1 MSYHWFK
8 KMLLSTSILILSSS
22 SLGLATHTVEAKD
35 NLNGEKPTTNLN
47 HNITS
52 PSVNSEMN
60 NNETGTP
67 HESNQTGN
75 EGTGS
80 NSRDANPD
88 SNNVKPDSNNQNP
101 STDSKPDPNNQNP
114 SPNPKPDPDN
124 PKPKPDPK
132 PDPDKPKPNPDPK
145 PDPDNP
151 KPNPD
156 PKPDPNKPNPDPK
169 PDPDK
174 PKPNPNPKPDPNKPN
189 PNPSPDPDQPG
200 DSNHSGG
207 SKNGGTWNPNAS
219 DGSNQG
225 QWQPNG
231 NQGNSQ
237 NPTGNDFVS
246 QRFLALANGA
256 YKYNPYIL
264 NQINKLGKDYGEVTD
279 EDIYNIIR
287 KQNFSGNAYL
297 NGLQQQSNYFRFQYF
312 NPLKSERYYRNL
324 DEQVLALITGEI
336 GSMPDL
342 KKPEDKPDSKQR
354 SFEPHEKDDFT
365 VVKKQEDNKKSAS
378 TAYSKSWLA
387 IVCSMMVVF
396 SIMLFLFVKRNK
408 KKIKTNHSDDNP
420 CVIRFFYYGIKM

>member
-8 KMLLSTSILILSSS
+8 KVLLSTSILILSSS

-132 PDPDKPKPNPDPK
+132 PDPDKPKPNP
-145 PDPDNP
+145 
-151 KPNPD
+151 
-156 PKPDPNKPNPDPK
+156 
-169 PDPDK
+169 
-174 PKPNPNPKPDPNKPN
+174 NPKPDPNKPN
-189 PNPSPDPDQPG
+189 PKPSPDPDQPG

-408 KKIKTNHSDDNP
+408 KKNKNESQ
-420 CVIRFFYYGIKM
+420 RR

>member
-1 MSYHWFK
+1 MSYDWFK
-8 KMLLSTSILILSSS
+8 KMLLSTSMLILSSS

-47 HNITS
+47 HNVTS

-67 HESNQTGN
+67 HESNQAGN

-101 STDSKPDPNNQNP
+101 SPDSKPDPNNPNP
-114 SPNPKPDPDN
+114 GPNPKPDPDK
-124 PKPKPDPK
+124 PKPNPEPKPDPDKPKPNPEPKSDPDKPKPNPDPK

-145 PDPDNP
+145 PDP
-151 KPNPD
+151 
-156 PKPDPNKPNPDPK
+156 
-169 PDPDK
+169 
-174 PKPNPNPKPDPNKPN
+174 NPNPKPDPNKPN
-189 PNPSPDPDQPG
+189 PNPSPNPNQPG

-237 NPTGNDFVS
+237 NHTGNDFVS

-387 IVCSMMVVF
+387 IVCSMIVVF

-408 KKIKTNHSDDNP
+408 KKNKNESQ
-420 CVIRFFYYGIKM
+420 RR

>member
-47 HNITS
+47 HNVTS
-52 PSVNSEMN
+52 PSVNSEIN

-75 EGTGS
+75 EGTNS

-101 STDSKPDPNNQNP
+101 SSDSKPDPNN
-114 SPNPKPDPDN
+114 PNPGPN
-124 PKPKPDPK
+124 PK
-132 PDPDKPKPNPDPK
+132 PDPDKPKPNPD
-145 PDPDNP
+145 
-151 KPNPD
+151 
-156 PKPDPNKPNPDPK
+156 PDPK

-189 PNPSPDPDQPG
+189 PNPSPDSNQPG

-264 NQINKLGKDYGEVTD
+264 NQINQLGKEFGEVTD

-408 KKIKTNHSDDNP
+408 KKNKNESQ
-420 CVIRFFYYGIKM
+420 RR

>member
-1 MSYHWFK
+1 MSYDWFK
-8 KMLLSTSILILSSS
+8 KMLLSTSMLILSSS

-47 HNITS
+47 HNVTS

-67 HESNQTGN
+67 HESNQAGN

-101 STDSKPDPNNQNP
+101 SPDSKPDPNNPNP
-114 SPNPKPDPDN
+114 GPNPKPDPDK
-124 PKPKPDPK
+124 PKPNPEPKPDPDKPKPNPEPKPDPDKPKPNPDPK

-145 PDPDNP
+145 PDP
-151 KPNPD
+151 
-156 PKPDPNKPNPDPK
+156 
-169 PDPDK
+169 
-174 PKPNPNPKPDPNKPN
+174 NPNPKPDPNKPN
-189 PNPSPDPDQPG
+189 PNPSPNPNQPG

-237 NPTGNDFVS
+237 NHTGNDFVS

-342 KKPEDKPDSKQR
+342 KNPEDKPDSKQR

-387 IVCSMMVVF
+387 IVCSMIVVF

-408 KKIKTNHSDDNP
+408 KKNKNESQ
-420 CVIRFFYYGIKM
+420 RR

>member
-101 STDSKPDPNNQNP
+101 STDSKPDPNN
-114 SPNPKPDPDN
+114 
-124 PKPKPDPK
+124 PKPKSDPK

-151 KPNPD
+151 KP
-156 PKPDPNKPNPDPK
+156 KPDPDKPKPNPDPK

-174 PKPNPNPKPDPNKPN
+174 PN
-189 PNPSPDPDQPG
+189 PNPSPNPNQPG

-408 KKIKTNHSDDNP
+408 KKNKNESQ
-420 CVIRFFYYGIKM
+420 RR

>member
-101 STDSKPDPNNQNP
+101 STDSKPDPNN
-114 SPNPKPDPDN
+114 

-132 PDPDKPKPNPDPK
+132 PDPDKPKPK
-145 PDPDNP
+145 
-151 KPNPD
+151 
-156 PKPDPNKPNPDPK
+156 PDPK

-174 PKPNPNPKPDPNKPN
+174 PKPKPDPKPDPDKPN
-189 PNPSPDPDQPG
+189 PNPSPNPNQPG

-408 KKIKTNHSDDNP
+408 KKNKNESQ
-420 CVIRFFYYGIKM
+420 RR

>member
-35 NLNGEKPTTNLN
+35 NLNGEKPTTNLK

-67 HESNQTGN
+67 HESNQTGD

-101 STDSKPDPNNQNP
+101 N
-114 SPNPKPDPDN
+114 PNPKPDPD
-124 PKPKPDPK
+124 KPKPDPK

-145 PDPDNP
+145 PDPDKP

-156 PKPDPNKPNPDPK
+156 PKPDPDKSKPNPDPK

-174 PKPNPNPKPDPNKPN
+174 PKPNPNPSPDPN
-189 PNPSPDPDQPG
+189 QPG
-200 DSNHSGG
+200 DSNQSGG

-231 NQGNSQ
+231 NQRNLQ

-264 NQINKLGKDYGEVTD
+264 NQINQLGKEYGEVTD

-408 KKIKTNHSDDNP
+408 KKNKNESQ
-420 CVIRFFYYGIKM
+420 RR

>member
-151 KPNPD
+151 KPKPD

-408 KKIKTNHSDDNP
+408 KKNKNESQ
-420 CVIRFFYYGIKM
+420 RR

>member
-1 MSYHWFK
+1 MSYDWFK
-8 KMLLSTSILILSSS
+8 KMLLSTSMLILSSS

-47 HNITS
+47 HNVTS

-67 HESNQTGN
+67 HESNQAGN

-101 STDSKPDPNNQNP
+101 SPDSKPDPNNPNP
-114 SPNPKPDPDN
+114 GPNPKPDPDK
-124 PKPKPDPK
+124 PKPNPEPKPDPDKPKPNPEPKPDPDKPKPNPDPK

-145 PDPDNP
+145 PDP
-151 KPNPD
+151 
-156 PKPDPNKPNPDPK
+156 
-169 PDPDK
+169 
-174 PKPNPNPKPDPNKPN
+174 NPNPKPDPNKPN
-189 PNPSPDPDQPG
+189 PNPSPNPNQPG

-237 NPTGNDFVS
+237 NHTGNDFVS
-246 QRFLALANGA
+246 QRFLALVNGA

-264 NQINKLGKDYGEVTD
+264 NQINKLGKYYGEVTD

-387 IVCSMMVVF
+387 IVCSMIVVF

-408 KKIKTNHSDDNP
+408 KKNKNESQ
-420 CVIRFFYYGIKM
+420 RR

>member
-8 KMLLSTSILILSSS
+8 KMLLSTSMLILSSSSS

-47 HNITS
+47 HNVTS

-67 HESNQTGN
+67 HESNQAGN

-101 STDSKPDPNNQNP
+101 SPDSKPDPNNPNP
-114 SPNPKPDPDN
+114 GPNPKPDPDK
-124 PKPKPDPK
+124 PKPNPDPK

-145 PDPDNP
+145 PDP
-151 KPNPD
+151 
-156 PKPDPNKPNPDPK
+156 
-169 PDPDK
+169 
-174 PKPNPNPKPDPNKPN
+174 NPNPKPDPNKPN
-189 PNPSPDPDQPG
+189 PNPSPNPNQPG
-200 DSNHSGG
+200 DSNQSGG

-264 NQINKLGKDYGEVTD
+264 NQINQLGKEYGEVTD

-408 KKIKTNHSDDNP
+408 KKNKNESQ
-420 CVIRFFYYGIKM
+420 RR

>member
-47 HNITS
+47 HNVTS
-52 PSVNSEMN
+52 PSVNSEIN

-75 EGTGS
+75 EGTNS

-101 STDSKPDPNNQNP
+101 SSDSKPDPNN
-114 SPNPKPDPDN
+114 PNPGPN
-124 PKPKPDPK
+124 PK
-132 PDPDKPKPNPDPK
+132 PDPDKPKPNPD
-145 PDPDNP
+145 
-151 KPNPD
+151 
-156 PKPDPNKPNPDPK
+156 PDPK

-189 PNPSPDPDQPG
+189 PNPSPDPNQPG

-264 NQINKLGKDYGEVTD
+264 NQINQLGKEFGEVTD

-354 SFEPHEKDDFT
+354 SFEPLEKDDFT

-408 KKIKTNHSDDNP
+408 KKNKNESQ
-420 CVIRFFYYGIKM
+420 RR

>member
-1 MSYHWFK
+1 MSYDWFK
-8 KMLLSTSILILSSS
+8 KMLLSTSMLILSSS

-47 HNITS
+47 HNVTS

-67 HESNQTGN
+67 HESNQAGN

-101 STDSKPDPNNQNP
+101 SPDSKPDPNNPNP
-114 SPNPKPDPDN
+114 GPNPKPDPDKPKPN
-124 PKPKPDPK
+124 PKPKPDPDKPKPNPEPKPDPDKPKPNPDPK

-145 PDPDNP
+145 PDP
-151 KPNPD
+151 
-156 PKPDPNKPNPDPK
+156 
-169 PDPDK
+169 
-174 PKPNPNPKPDPNKPN
+174 NPNPKPDPNKPN
-189 PNPSPDPDQPG
+189 PNPSPNPNQPG

-237 NPTGNDFVS
+237 NHTGNDFVS

-387 IVCSMMVVF
+387 IVCSMIVVF

-408 KKIKTNHSDDNP
+408 KKNKNESQ
-420 CVIRFFYYGIKM
+420 RR

>member
-1 MSYHWFK
+1 

-408 KKIKTNHSDDNP
+408 KKNKNESQ
-420 CVIRFFYYGIKM
+420 RR

>member
-174 PKPNPNPKPDPNKPN
+174 PKPNPDPKPDPNKPN

-408 KKIKTNHSDDNP
+408 KKNKNESQ
-420 CVIRFFYYGIKM
+420 RR

>member
-8 KMLLSTSILILSSS
+8 KMLLSTSMLILSSS
-22 SLGLATHTVEAKD
+22 SIGLATHTVEAKD
-35 NLNGEKPTTNLN
+35 NLIGEKPTTNLN
-47 HNITS
+47 HNVTS

-67 HESNQTGN
+67 HESNQTGD

-101 STDSKPDPNNQNP
+101 NPN
-114 SPNPKPDPDN
+114 
-124 PKPKPDPK
+124 PK

-145 PDPDNP
+145 QDPDKP
-151 KPNPD
+151 KQDPD
-156 PKPDPNKPNPDPK
+156 KPKPNPDPK

-174 PKPNPNPKPDPNKPN
+174 PKPNPNPSPDPN
-189 PNPSPDPDQPG
+189 QPG
-200 DSNHSGG
+200 DSNQSGG

-264 NQINKLGKDYGEVTD
+264 NQINQLGKEYGEVTD

-408 KKIKTNHSDDNP
+408 KKNKNESQ
-420 CVIRFFYYGIKM
+420 RR

>member
-47 HNITS
+47 HNVTS
-52 PSVNSEMN
+52 PSVNSEIN

-75 EGTGS
+75 EGTNS

-101 STDSKPDPNNQNP
+101 SSDSKPDPNN
-114 SPNPKPDPDN
+114 PNTGPN
-124 PKPKPDPK
+124 PK
-132 PDPDKPKPNPDPK
+132 PDPDKPKPNPD
-145 PDPDNP
+145 
-151 KPNPD
+151 
-156 PKPDPNKPNPDPK
+156 PDPK

-189 PNPSPDPDQPG
+189 PNPSPDPNQPG

-264 NQINKLGKDYGEVTD
+264 NQINQLGKEFGEVTD

-408 KKIKTNHSDDNP
+408 KKNKNESQ
-420 CVIRFFYYGIKM
+420 RR

>member
-47 HNITS
+47 HNVTS
-52 PSVNSEMN
+52 PSVNSEIN

-75 EGTGS
+75 EGTDS

-101 STDSKPDPNNQNP
+101 SPDPKPDPNNPNP
-114 SPNPKPDPDN
+114 GPNPKPDPD
-124 PKPKPDPK
+124 KPKPNPEPKPDPDKPK

-145 PDPDNP
+145 PDPN
-151 KPNPD
+151 
-156 PKPDPNKPNPDPK
+156 
-169 PDPDK
+169 
-174 PKPNPNPKPDPNKPN
+174 PNPNPKPDPNKPN
-189 PNPSPDPDQPG
+189 PNPSPNPNQPG

-219 DGSNQG
+219 DGFNQG

-264 NQINKLGKDYGEVTD
+264 NQINQLGKDYGEVTD

-408 KKIKTNHSDDNP
+408 KKNKNESQ
-420 CVIRFFYYGIKM
+420 RR

>member
-156 PKPDPNKPNPDPK
+156 PKPDPNKS
-169 PDPDK
+169 
-174 PKPNPNPKPDPNKPN
+174 N
-189 PNPSPDPDQPG
+189 PNPSPDPNQPG

-354 SFEPHEKDDFT
+354 SFEPHEKEDFT

-408 KKIKTNHSDDNP
+408 KKNKNESQ
-420 CVIRFFYYGIKM
+420 RR

>member
-145 PDPDNP
+145 PDPD
-151 KPNPD
+151 KP
-156 PKPDPNKPNPDPK
+156 
-169 PDPDK
+169 
-174 PKPNPNPKPDPNKPN
+174 KPN

-408 KKIKTNHSDDNP
+408 KKNKNESQ
-420 CVIRFFYYGIKM
+420 RR

>member
-1 MSYHWFK
+1 MSYDWFK
-8 KMLLSTSILILSSS
+8 KMLLSTSMLILSSS

-47 HNITS
+47 HNVTS

-67 HESNQTGN
+67 HESNQAGN

-101 STDSKPDPNNQNP
+101 SPDSKPDPNNPNP
-114 SPNPKPDPDN
+114 GPNPKPDPDK
-124 PKPKPDPK
+124 PKPKPDPDKPKPNPEPKPDPDKPKPNPDPK

-145 PDPDNP
+145 PDP
-151 KPNPD
+151 
-156 PKPDPNKPNPDPK
+156 
-169 PDPDK
+169 
-174 PKPNPNPKPDPNKPN
+174 NPNPKPDPNKPN
-189 PNPSPDPDQPG
+189 PNPSPNPNQPG

-237 NPTGNDFVS
+237 NHTGNDFVS

-387 IVCSMMVVF
+387 IVCSMIVVF

-408 KKIKTNHSDDNP
+408 KKNKNESQ
-420 CVIRFFYYGIKM
+420 RR

>member
-101 STDSKPDPNNQNP
+101 SPDSKPDPNNQNP
-114 SPNPKPDPDN
+114 SPNPKPDPD
-124 PKPKPDPK
+124 
-132 PDPDKPKPNPDPK
+132 KPKPNPDPKPDPK

-156 PKPDPNKPNPDPK
+156 PKPDPDKPKPNPDPK

-207 SKNGGTWNPNAS
+207 SKNGGTWHPNAS

-354 SFEPHEKDDFT
+354 SFEPHEKDDFS

-408 KKIKTNHSDDNP
+408 KKNKNESQ
-420 CVIRFFYYGIKM
+420 RR

>member
-101 STDSKPDPNNQNP
+101 STDSKPDPNNP
-114 SPNPKPDPDN
+114 KPKPDPKPDPDK

-145 PDPDNP
+145 PDPD
-151 KPNPD
+151 
-156 PKPDPNKPNPDPK
+156 
-169 PDPDK
+169 
-174 PKPNPNPKPDPNKPN
+174 KPN
-189 PNPSPDPDQPG
+189 PNPSPNPNQPG

-408 KKIKTNHSDDNP
+408 KKNKNESQ
-420 CVIRFFYYGIKM
+420 RR

>member
-47 HNITS
+47 HNVTS
-52 PSVNSEMN
+52 PSVNSEIN

-75 EGTGS
+75 EGTNS

-101 STDSKPDPNNQNP
+101 SSDSKPDPNNPNP
-114 SPNPKPDPDN
+114 GPNPKPDPD
-124 PKPKPDPK
+124 KPK
-132 PDPDKPKPNPDPK
+132 PDPDKPKPNPD
-145 PDPDNP
+145 
-151 KPNPD
+151 
-156 PKPDPNKPNPDPK
+156 PDPK

-189 PNPSPDPDQPG
+189 PNPSPDPNQPG

-225 QWQPNG
+225 QWEPNG

-264 NQINKLGKDYGEVTD
+264 NQINQLGKEFGEVTD

-408 KKIKTNHSDDNP
+408 KKNKNESQ
-420 CVIRFFYYGIKM
+420 RR

>member
-132 PDPDKPKPNPDPK
+132 PDPN
-145 PDPDNP
+145 
-151 KPNPD
+151 
-156 PKPDPNKPNPDPK
+156 
-169 PDPDK
+169 K

-408 KKIKTNHSDDNP
+408 KKNKNESQ
-420 CVIRFFYYGIKM
+420 RR

>member
-1 MSYHWFK
+1 MSYDWFK
-8 KMLLSTSILILSSS
+8 KMLLSTSMLILSSS

-47 HNITS
+47 HNVTS

-67 HESNQTGN
+67 HESNQAGN

-101 STDSKPDPNNQNP
+101 SPDSKPDPNNPNP
-114 SPNPKPDPDN
+114 GPNPKPDPDK
-124 PKPKPDPK
+124 PKPNPEPKPDPDKPKPNPEPKPDPDKPKPNPDPK

-145 PDPDNP
+145 PDP
-151 KPNPD
+151 
-156 PKPDPNKPNPDPK
+156 
-169 PDPDK
+169 
-174 PKPNPNPKPDPNKPN
+174 NPNPKPDPNKPN
-189 PNPSPDPDQPG
+189 PNPSPNPNQPG

-237 NPTGNDFVS
+237 NHTGNDFVS
-246 QRFLALANGA
+246 QRFLALVNGA

-387 IVCSMMVVF
+387 IVCSMIVVF

-408 KKIKTNHSDDNP
+408 KKNKNESQ
-420 CVIRFFYYGIKM
+420 RR

>member
-101 STDSKPDPNNQNP
+101 SPDSKPNP
-114 SPNPKPDPDN
+114 DNPKPKPDPKPDPDK

-145 PDPDNP
+145 PDPD
-151 KPNPD
+151 
-156 PKPDPNKPNPDPK
+156 
-169 PDPDK
+169 
-174 PKPNPNPKPDPNKPN
+174 KPN

-207 SKNGGTWNPNAS
+207 SKNGGTWHPNAS

-408 KKIKTNHSDDNP
+408 KKNKNESQ
-420 CVIRFFYYGIKM
+420 RR

>member
-47 HNITS
+47 HNVTS
-52 PSVNSEMN
+52 PSVNSEIN

-75 EGTGS
+75 EGTDS

-101 STDSKPDPNNQNP
+101 SPDPKPDPNNPNP
-114 SPNPKPDPDN
+114 GPNPKPDPD
-124 PKPKPDPK
+124 KPKPNPEPKPDPDKPKPNPEPKPDPDKPKPNPEPK

-145 PDPDNP
+145 PDP
-151 KPNPD
+151 
-156 PKPDPNKPNPDPK
+156 
-169 PDPDK
+169 
-174 PKPNPNPKPDPNKPN
+174 NPNPKPDPNKPN
-189 PNPSPDPDQPG
+189 PNPSPNPNQPG

-264 NQINKLGKDYGEVTD
+264 NQINQLGKDYGEVTD

-408 KKIKTNHSDDNP
+408 KKNKNESQ
-420 CVIRFFYYGIKM
+420 RR

>member
-132 PDPDKPKPNPDPK
+132 PDPDKPKPNP
-145 PDPDNP
+145 
-151 KPNPD
+151 
-156 PKPDPNKPNPDPK
+156 
-169 PDPDK
+169 
-174 PKPNPNPKPDPNKPN
+174 NPKPDPNKPN

-246 QRFLALANGA
+246 QRFLALANGT

-408 KKIKTNHSDDNP
+408 KKNKNESQ
-420 CVIRFFYYGIKM
+420 RR

>member
-8 KMLLSTSILILSSS
+8 KMLLSTSMLILSSS
-22 SLGLATHTVEAKD
+22 SIGLATHTVEAKD

-47 HNITS
+47 HNVTS

-67 HESNQTGN
+67 HESNQTGD

-88 SNNVKPDSNNQNP
+88 SNNVKPDSNN
-101 STDSKPDPNNQNP
+101 
-114 SPNPKPDPDN
+114 PNPGPN
-124 PKPKPDPK
+124 PK
-132 PDPDKPKPNPDPK
+132 PDPDKPKPNPE
-145 PDPDNP
+145 
-151 KPNPD
+151 
-156 PKPDPNKPNPDPK
+156 PK

-174 PKPNPNPKPDPNKPN
+174 PKPNPEPKPDPNPNPKPDPNKPN
-189 PNPSPDPDQPG
+189 PNPSPNPNQPG

-231 NQGNSQ
+231 NQRNLQ
-237 NPTGNDFVS
+237 NLTGNDFVS

-264 NQINKLGKDYGEVTD
+264 NQINQLGKEYGEVTD

-408 KKIKTNHSDDNP
+408 KKNKNESQ
-420 CVIRFFYYGIKM
+420 RR

>member
-132 PDPDKPKPNPDPK
+132 PDPDKPKPNLD
-145 PDPDNP
+145 
-151 KPNPD
+151 
-156 PKPDPNKPNPDPK
+156 
-169 PDPDK
+169 
-174 PKPNPNPKPDPNKPN
+174 PKPDPNKPN

-408 KKIKTNHSDDNP
+408 KKNKNESQ
-420 CVIRFFYYGIKM
+420 RR

>member
-132 PDPDKPKPNPDPK
+132 PDPDKPKPNPYPK

-408 KKIKTNHSDDNP
+408 KKNKNESQ
-420 CVIRFFYYGIKM
+420 RR

>member
-101 STDSKPDPNNQNP
+101 STDSKPDP
-114 SPNPKPDPDN
+114 DN

-132 PDPDKPKPNPDPK
+132 PDPDKPKPK
-145 PDPDNP
+145 
-151 KPNPD
+151 
-156 PKPDPNKPNPDPK
+156 PDPK

-174 PKPNPNPKPDPNKPN
+174 PN
-189 PNPSPDPDQPG
+189 PNPSPNPNQPG

-408 KKIKTNHSDDNP
+408 KKNKNESQ
-420 CVIRFFYYGIKM
+420 RR

>member
-8 KMLLSTSILILSSS
+8 KMLLSTSMLILSSS

-47 HNITS
+47 HNVTS

-67 HESNQTGN
+67 HESNQAGN

-101 STDSKPDPNNQNP
+101 SPDSKPDPNNPNP
-114 SPNPKPDPDN
+114 GPNPKPDPD
-124 PKPKPDPK
+124 KPKPNPEPKPDPDKPKPNPEPK

-145 PDPDNP
+145 PDPDKP
-151 KPNPD
+151 KPNPE
-156 PKPDPNKPNPDPK
+156 PKPD
-169 PDPDK
+169 
-174 PKPNPNPKPDPNKPN
+174 PNPNPKPDPNKPN
-189 PNPSPDPDQPG
+189 PNPSPNPNQPG

-237 NPTGNDFVS
+237 NHTGNDFVS
-246 QRFLALANGA
+246 QRFSALANGA

-408 KKIKTNHSDDNP
+408 KKNKNESQ
-420 CVIRFFYYGIKM
+420 RR

>member
-1 MSYHWFK
+1 MSYDWFK
-8 KMLLSTSILILSSS
+8 KMLLSTSMLILSSS

-47 HNITS
+47 HNVTS

-67 HESNQTGN
+67 HESNQAGN

-101 STDSKPDPNNQNP
+101 SPDSKPDPNNPNP
-114 SPNPKPDPDN
+114 GPNPKPDPDK
-124 PKPKPDPK
+124 PKPNPEPKPDPDKPKPNPELKPDPDKPKPNPDPK

-145 PDPDNP
+145 PDP
-151 KPNPD
+151 
-156 PKPDPNKPNPDPK
+156 
-169 PDPDK
+169 
-174 PKPNPNPKPDPNKPN
+174 NPNPKPDPNKPN
-189 PNPSPDPDQPG
+189 PNPSPNPNQPG

-237 NPTGNDFVS
+237 NHTGNDFVS

-387 IVCSMMVVF
+387 IVCSMIVVF

-408 KKIKTNHSDDNP
+408 KKNKNESQ
-420 CVIRFFYYGIKM
+420 RR

>member
-8 KMLLSTSILILSSS
+8 KMLLSTSMLILSSS
-22 SLGLATHTVEAKD
+22 SSIGLATHTVEAKD

-47 HNITS
+47 HNVTS

-67 HESNQTGN
+67 HESNQTGD

-88 SNNVKPDSNNQNP
+88 SNNVKPDSNNPNP
-101 STDSKPDPNNQNP
+101 G
-114 SPNPKPDPDN
+114 PNPKPDPD
-124 PKPKPDPK
+124 KPKPNPNPK

-145 PDPDNP
+145 PDPDKP
-151 KPNPD
+151 KPNPE
-156 PKPDPNKPNPDPK
+156 PKPD
-169 PDPDK
+169 
-174 PKPNPNPKPDPNKPN
+174 PNPNPKPDPNKPN
-189 PNPSPDPDQPG
+189 PNPSPNPNQPG

-231 NQGNSQ
+231 NQRNLQ

-264 NQINKLGKDYGEVTD
+264 NQINQLGKEYGEVTD

-408 KKIKTNHSDDNP
+408 KKNKNESQ
-420 CVIRFFYYGIKM
+420 RR

>member
-88 SNNVKPDSNNQNP
+88 SNNVKLDSNNQNP

-145 PDPDNP
+145 PDPD
-151 KPNPD
+151 
-156 PKPDPNKPNPDPK
+156 
-169 PDPDK
+169 K

-189 PNPSPDPDQPG
+189 PNPSPDPNQPG

-354 SFEPHEKDDFT
+354 SFEPHEKEDFT

-408 KKIKTNHSDDNP
+408 KKNKNESQ
-420 CVIRFFYYGIKM
+420 RR

>member
-124 PKPKPDPK
+124 PKPK
-132 PDPDKPKPNPDPK
+132 
-145 PDPDNP
+145 
-151 KPNPD
+151 
-156 PKPDPNKPNPDPK
+156 PDPK

-408 KKIKTNHSDDNP
+408 KKNKNEP
-420 CVIRFFYYGIKM
+420 QRR

>member
-1 MSYHWFK
+1 MSYDWFK
-8 KMLLSTSILILSSS
+8 KMLLSTSMLILSSS

-47 HNITS
+47 HNVTS

-67 HESNQTGN
+67 HESNQAGN

-101 STDSKPDPNNQNP
+101 SPDSKPDPNNPNP
-114 SPNPKPDPDN
+114 GPNPKPDPDK
-124 PKPKPDPK
+124 PKPNPEPKPDPDKPKPNPEPKPDPDKPKPNPDPK

-145 PDPDNP
+145 PDP
-151 KPNPD
+151 
-156 PKPDPNKPNPDPK
+156 
-169 PDPDK
+169 
-174 PKPNPNPKPDPNKPN
+174 NPNPKPDPNKPN
-189 PNPSPDPDQPG
+189 PNLSPNPNQPG

-237 NPTGNDFVS
+237 NHTGNDFVS

-387 IVCSMMVVF
+387 IVCSMIVVF

-408 KKIKTNHSDDNP
+408 KKNKNESQ
-420 CVIRFFYYGIKM
+420 RR

>member
-1 MSYHWFK
+1 MSYDWFK
-8 KMLLSTSILILSSS
+8 KMLLSTSMLILSSS

-47 HNITS
+47 HNVTS

-67 HESNQTGN
+67 HESNQAGN

-101 STDSKPDPNNQNP
+101 SPDSKPDPNNPNP
-114 SPNPKPDPDN
+114 GPNPKPDPDK
-124 PKPKPDPK
+124 PKPNPEPKPDPDKPKPNPEPKPGPDKPKPNPDPK

-145 PDPDNP
+145 PDP
-151 KPNPD
+151 
-156 PKPDPNKPNPDPK
+156 
-169 PDPDK
+169 
-174 PKPNPNPKPDPNKPN
+174 NPNPKPDPNKPN
-189 PNPSPDPDQPG
+189 PNPSPNPNQPG

-237 NPTGNDFVS
+237 NHTGNDFVS

-387 IVCSMMVVF
+387 IVCSMIVVF

-408 KKIKTNHSDDNP
+408 KKNKNESQ
-420 CVIRFFYYGIKM
+420 RR